1 MAVRSEFHVL
11 ADEDGD
17 PGPHI
22 KAALFCFAVAGSAL
36 LIGYF
41 TLGWAGLT
49 DKASPDFAPVP
60 HFIAAVGVLLGGFF
74 LVRGYL
80 DASRHRL
87 FGASEVRGATPELG
101 GALEGIFK
109 VANTRLLKAP
119 IELSL
124 RCDWRGHSA
133 GIHGGSGSDGT
144 TTLWRQSQS
153 VAINLAQSGVAFH
166 FDLPADG
173 LPTGRRPRPKTG
185 VHPAGSGY
193 IVWTLRAFSRRLGV
207 NYLAEF
213 EIPVRP
219 GTVIRAVGAKT
230 KPEPANHAAGALA
243 QGVALVLGG
252 SAPSQ
257 DELDDEAEARSRPE
271 PDVPFASS
279 RMPLQQGDGMVD
291 RIALVVAVALSA
303 IALYVIG
310 YEITFTVGARDTPAV
325 LADTGKSW
333 VALNLGPDDPNH
345 RITVSS
351 FHNWAKGQSVTAL
364 CKSAVDGR
372 ARCHMQTGSD
382 RWLNS
387 VFAVV
392 VAGLA
397 LAAWRW
403 KPWRLR
409 RSALT

>member
-1 MAVRSEFHVL
+1 MKNSAIKKRIVVDWSLRLAV
-11 ADEDGD
+11 
-17 PGPHI
+17 
-22 KAALFCFAVAGSAL
+22 
-36 LIGYF
+36 
-41 TLGWAGLT
+41 
-49 DKASPDFAPVP
+49 
-60 HFIAAVGVLLGGFF
+60 FIAAVGVLLGGFF

-185 VHPAGSGY
+185 VHPAGPGY

-279 RMPLQQGDGMVD
+279 RMPLQQRAAIDVDAPIGHHERCAARGKESRRGD
-291 RIALVVAVALSA
+291 SA
-303 IALYVIG
+303 
-310 YEITFTVGARDTPAV
+310 DS
-325 LADTGKSW
+325 KSHYHH
-333 VALNLGPDDPNH
+333 A
-345 RITVSS
+345 
-351 FHNWAKGQSVTAL
+351 
-364 CKSAVDGR
+364 
-372 ARCHMQTGSD
+372 
-382 RWLNS
+382 
-387 VFAVV
+387 FA
-392 VAGLA
+392 G
-397 LAAWRW
+397 
-403 KPWRLR
+403 
-409 RSALT
+409 